1 MPIAASVGN
10 CHNFAVERRVPPTT
24 PSAGIAAASPGETA
38 SLSAVPVPLLGWE
51 APVTVLRG
59 VGADRNALL
68 ARLGIRTIGDLLLH
82 PPRRYEDRRRFVSIR
97 ELHEGVPATIR
108 GRVVALGVN
117 RFRSGKSVFQ
127 LVVDDGTARLHCRW
141 WNLPFL
147 ERAFTVGEELL
158 VFGRPHSLR
167 PCTVDHPETEK
178 IVAGEEESI
187 HLGRWVPMY
196 PLTEGLTQRVLRSLT
211 WQAVD
216 RFADGVTEPRPEL
229 HLAGRELPAEES
241 AGALPLGLTVGRCPY
256 RRDAIRHLHFP
267 SDFAEAELAR
277 RRLALDEFVQL
288 QCSIQQRR
296 RNLEQKAAGL
306 PCGGNNRWMRPFLA
320 GLGFKLTSAQTRVL
334 REIRSGLG
342 GAVPMRRLL
351 QGDVGAGK
359 TLVAVCAALM
369 TLEAGFDVVVM
380 APTDILARQLM
391 QVFQQALM
399 PFAVGVRLHTGGRR
413 SGSEAT
419 LATDSGAGDE
429 PRRPVIVIG
438 THALIEPGFQME
450 RLGLVIID
458 EQHKF
463 GVVQREQ
470 LLRKG
475 RYPHLLVMTATPIPR
490 TLGLTL
496 YGDLDV
502 SLLDELPG
510 GRPRIRTHVR
520 PSEALTK
527 VWAFIR
533 SELQKGRQ
541 AYVVYPRVGEG
552 QSEDVKAVIHELERV
567 RGELAPYAVGMLHGR
582 MGSGDKE
589 AAMSEFRDGRLAVL
603 LATSVVEVGLDVP
616 NATVMLIENA
626 EQFGLAQLHQLRGRI
641 GRGTHQSHCILV
653 PAPDATAEA
662 AQRLAAVASTSDGFA
677 LAELDLQLRGPG
689 ELTGRDQ
696 SGVPDLRFGDLRRD
710 RPLVEL
716 ARDCVRD
723 WLRGVAVA

>member
-1 MPIAASVGN
+1 MPIAAPVRN
-10 CHNFAVERRVPPTT
+10 CHSVLVERRVPPTT
-24 PSAGIAAASPGETA
+24 PAVGGAESPAGTTKSQ
-38 SLSAVPVPLLGWE
+38 SSVPVPVSGWE
-51 APVTVLRG
+51 SPITVLRG
-59 VGADRNALL
+59 VGGDRAALL
-68 ARLGIRTIGDLLLH
+68 ARLGVRTIGELLLH
-82 PPRRYEDRRRFVSIR
+82 PPRRYEDRRRFISVR
-97 ELHEGVPATIR
+97 ELQESVPATIR

-147 ERAFTVGEELL
+147 ERAFAVGEEIL
-158 VFGRPHSLR
+158 VFGRPQSLR
-167 PCTVDHPETEK
+167 PRTMDHPETEK
-178 IVAGEEESI
+178 IIEGEEESV

-196 PLTEGLTQRVLRSLT
+196 PLTEGLTQRVVRSLT
-211 WQAVD
+211 WQAVE
-216 RFADGVTEPRPEL
+216 RFAGEVSEPRPEL
-229 HLAGRELPAEES
+229 HLTGRELPAEEG
-241 AGALPLGLTVGRCPY
+241 AGALSLGLKEGRCPE

-267 SDFAEAELAR
+267 SDLAQAERAR
-277 RRLALDEFVQL
+277 RRLALDEFVEL

-306 PCGGNNRWMRPFLA
+306 PCAGDNRWMRPFLA
-320 GLGFKLTSAQTRVL
+320 GLGFKLTAAQTRVL

-359 TLVAVCAALM
+359 TLVAVCAAFM
-369 TLEAGFDVVVM
+369 TLEAGFNVAVM
-380 APTDILARQLM
+380 APTDILARQLL
-391 QVFQQALM
+391 QVFERALA
-399 PFAVGVRLHTGGRR
+399 PFGIEVRLHTGSRK
-413 SGSEAT
+413 SGGE
-419 LATDSGAGDE
+419 TDPAAQSGTGDL
-429 PRRPVIVIG
+429 RQRPVIVIG
-438 THALIEPGFQME
+438 THALIEPGFQMD

-520 PSEALTK
+520 PPGALPK

-533 SELQKGRQ
+533 AELQKGRQ
-541 AYVVYPRVGEG
+541 AYVVYPRVGDGEPD
-552 QSEDVKAVIHELERV
+552 EVKAVTLELQRV
-567 RGELAPYAVGMLHGR
+567 RRELAPHAVGMLHGR
-582 MGSGDKE
+582 MTSGEKE
-589 AAMSEFRDGRLAVL
+589 AAMTEFRDGRLAAL

-616 NATVMLIENA
+616 NATVMLLENA
-626 EQFGLAQLHQLRGRI
+626 EHFGLAQLHQLRGRI
-641 GRGTHQSHCILV
+641 GRGTQESHCILV
-653 PAPDATAEA
+653 PAPDASPEA
-662 AQRLAAVASTSDGFA
+662 GRRLAAVASTRDGFA

-696 SGVPDLRFGDLRRD
+696 SGVPNLRFGDLRRD
-710 RPLVEL
+710 RCLVEL

-723 WLRGVAVA
+723 WLRSVAVA

>member
-1 MPIAASVGN
+1 LPIAASVGS
-10 CHNFAVERRVPPTT
+10 CQSVDVERRVKPTT
-24 PSAGIAAASPGETA
+24 PTDGVAKFSAGPTTSP
-38 SLSAVPVPLLGWE
+38 SPVPVLGGE
-51 APVTVLRG
+51 SPVTALRG
-59 VGADRNALL
+59 VGADREALL

-82 PPRRYEDRRRFVSIR
+82 PPRRYEDRRRFVSVR
-97 ELHEGVPATIR
+97 ELEEGVPATIR

-147 ERAFTVGEELL
+147 ERAFIVGEELL
-158 VFGRPHSLR
+158 VFGRPQSLR
-167 PCTVDHPETEK
+167 PRTVDHPETEK

-211 WQAVD
+211 WQAVE
-216 RFADGVTEPRPEL
+216 RFAGGVMEPHPEL
-229 HLAGRELPAEES
+229 HLTGRELPAEQE
-241 AGALPLGLTVGRCPY
+241 AGSLSLGLTAGRCPE
-256 RRDAIRHLHFP
+256 RRDALRHLHFP
-267 SDFAEAELAR
+267 SDLAEAELAR
-277 RRLALDEFVQL
+277 RRLALDEFVEL

-296 RNLEQKAAGL
+296 RNLERRAVGL
-306 PCGGNNRWMRPFLA
+306 PCAGDNRWMKPFLS
-320 GLGFKLTSAQTRVL
+320 GLGFKLTTAQTRVL

-342 GAVPMRRLL
+342 GGVPMRRLL

-369 TLEAGFDVVVM
+369 TLEAGFNVAVM

-391 QVFQQALM
+391 QVFERALI
-399 PFAVGVRLHTGGRR
+399 PFGVEVRLHTGSRK
-413 SGSEAT
+413 SGVEVDPKAH
-419 LATDSGAGDE
+419 SGAGE
-429 PRRPVIVIG
+429 ENRRPVIVIG
-438 THALIEPGFQME
+438 THALIEPGFQMD

-475 RYPHLLVMTATPIPR
+475 KYPHLLVMTATPIPR

-520 PSEALTK
+520 SPEALPK

-533 SELQKGRQ
+533 SELQRGRQ
-541 AYVVYPRVGEG
+541 AYVVYPRVGDGEPD
-552 QSEDVKAVIHELERV
+552 DVKAVTRELQRV
-567 RGELAPYAVGMLHGR
+567 QRELSPHAVGMLHGR
-582 MGSGDKE
+582 MVSGDKE
-589 AAMSEFRDGRLAVL
+589 TVMAEFRDGRLGAL

-641 GRGTHQSHCILV
+641 GRGTQDSHCILV
-653 PAPDATAEA
+653 PAPDATPEA
-662 AQRLAAVASTSDGFA
+662 GQRLAAIASTSDGFA

-710 RPLVEL
+710 RRLVEL
-716 ARDCVRD
+716 ARDGVRD
-723 WLRGVAVA
+723 WLRGVTVA